1 MISIY
6 RISQQLEKL
15 LTSFEEKL
23 VAFSIIFTNSS

>member
-15 LTSFEEKL
+15 LPSFKEKL
-23 VAFSIIFTNSS
+23 VAFSIIFTKSS